1 MEVQAKTFGPK
12 RNNIFE
18 FKFPFHAKKLQ
29 VTGNNKIDNPFCE
42 VVCSKIISLIKSCRK
57 DYVRNLFLECLKIL
71 KIKGRGFLQLYR
83 LSLLKDTFSTA
94 RNILVLLLFSFDFML
109 QYFNIMRM

>member
-1 MEVQAKTFGPK
+1 MKVKAKTFVAK

-71 KIKGRGFLQLYR
+71 KNKRAWVFATLQTVSTLRYSFNGKKYTFLLP
-83 LSLLKDTFSTA
+83 
-94 RNILVLLLFSFDFML
+94 FSFDFML
-109 QYFNIMRM
+109 QYSRY

>member
-1 MEVQAKTFGPK
+1 MKVKAKTFGAK

-71 KIKGRGFLQLYR
+71 ENKRAWVFATLQTVSTLRY
-83 LSLLKDTFSTA
+83 SFNGKKYTF
-94 RNILVLLLFSFDFML
+94 LLLFSFDFML
-109 QYFNIMRM
+109 EYLRY